1 VQAKIIIGCLN
12 SILSKKIMKRR
23 NFNIY
28 EIMNIKH
35 DWFLP
40 IDLINHIKSLG
51 EQISCFV
58 WLERS

>member
-1 VQAKIIIGCLN
+1 
-12 SILSKKIMKRR
+12 
-23 NFNIY
+23 
-28 EIMNIKH
+28 MNIKH

-58 WLERS
+58 WLERSWLKVLYEFEMWKIMEKYKARVEKRIR